1 MGDRLKDKRIIVTGG
16 GSGLGKAIALR
27 SAEQGAKVLITA
39 RRAARLEATAK
50 LSDQIHYVSA
60 DLTSEEGPQ
69 NVVEEAVKVLGG
81 IDVLVNNSG
90 IFISPPI
97 EETPMELYDK
107 LFNVNVRGL
116 YRMTRAALPELR
128 KGNGPNII
136 NMASIVGLIGIPNV
150 TCYSATKGAVIQIT
164 RSLAAELG
172 PEKIRVNCVCPGLV
186 RTELTEEM
194 MKDESFLKQILPNYA
209 LGRFGVPDD
218 VAHACVYLASDEA
231 AWLTG
236 VVLPV
241 DGGYT
246 AL

>member
-172 PEKIRVNCVCPGLV
+172 PEKIRV
-186 RTELTEEM
+186 
-194 MKDESFLKQILPNYA
+194 
-209 LGRFGVPDD
+209 
-218 VAHACVYLASDEA
+218 
-231 AWLTG
+231 
-236 VVLPV
+236 
-241 DGGYT
+241 
-246 AL
+246 